1 MRRAPTNGGLG
12 AAIPASIAS
21 LTTTVGQLVLGFAA
35 SSSFG
40 TKTASFA
47 VAATEEHGNV
57 DTTSG
62 AVTMTLP
69 DPAAFI
75 GRCVWVQKVST
86 DANAINVAPF
96 ASETVNGLS
105 GTNAVS
111 YSTFSNRPQWL
122 FRSNGTNWF
131 Y

>member
-1 MRRAPTNGGLG
+1 MRRAPTNSGGGG
-12 AAIPASIAS
+12 AATSTALSNLI
-21 LTTTVGQLVLGFAA
+21 LGFAS

-69 DPAAFI
+69 DPAAFV
-75 GRCVWVQKVST
+75 GRAVWVQKVST

-96 ASETVNGLS
+96 ASETVNGLA

-111 YSTFSNRPQWL
+111 YSTFANRPQWL